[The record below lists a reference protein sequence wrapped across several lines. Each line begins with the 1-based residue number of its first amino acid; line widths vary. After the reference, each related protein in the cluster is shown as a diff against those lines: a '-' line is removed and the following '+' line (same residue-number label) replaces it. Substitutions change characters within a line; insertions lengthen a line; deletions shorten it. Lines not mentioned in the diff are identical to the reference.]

1 MRLNWRLWT
10 IIQAELLEPECQV
23 PQEIR
28 QNLLNLSNFIDKRSV
43 ELISKPH
50 PDKIGVLVNINRHI
64 GAGLLGKPSEEA
76 LAPEN
81 QPANVATA
89 VEAVLAAPGD

>member
-1 MRLNWRLWT
+1 MT
-10 IIQAELLEPECQV
+10 SSAPPHDSQV

-50 PDKIGVLVNINRHI
+50 PDKIGVLVNINRQI
-64 GAGLLGKPSEEA
+64 GAGLLGNPSEEE

-81 QPANVATA
+81 QPANIATA
-89 VEAVLAAPGD
+89 VEAVLAAPGTESV